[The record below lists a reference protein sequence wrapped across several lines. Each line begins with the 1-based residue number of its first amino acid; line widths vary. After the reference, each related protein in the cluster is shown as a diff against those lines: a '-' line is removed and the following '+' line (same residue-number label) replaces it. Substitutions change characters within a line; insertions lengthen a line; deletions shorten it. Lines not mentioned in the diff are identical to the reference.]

1 MKRNNWFVPAVTT
14 VGFILIVLSIWAP
27 QSGFLKNLNSSNFA
41 RLIERTGVV
50 KLQNN
55 EMAADVP
62 IDTNYKIEALDV
74 LRTEPGSEA
83 VVEFSG
89 GGQFRISEKSEVVVD
104 QLDNGSP
111 LVVVKAGEIY
121 VEKFGK
127 SPGFWIRSEGQLY
140 SASDFVVLDRKNAS
154 KLMEPLPSQK
164 EATQISQAEIE
175 VVLNSKKNDFFK
187 CFGQLIQKSPQA
199 TGQVLI
205 SFTIERQGLPS
216 KVEVSKSDINDPH
229 FKNCLSE
236 VVARTRFRSFT
247 GDPIAT
253 VFPLKF
259 E

>member
-1 MKRNNWFVPAVTT
+1 MKRNNWFVPVVIT
-14 VGFILIVLSIWAP
+14 VGIIMIVLSIWAP
-27 QSGFLKNLNSSNFA
+27 QSQLLKNLGQKNFA
-41 RLIERTGVV
+41 HLVERTGTV

-55 EMAADVP
+55 EMSAE
-62 IDTNYKIEALDV
+62 IQIKSNYKIEPLDV
-74 LRTEPGSEA
+74 LRTEDGSEA

-89 GGQFRISEKSEVVVD
+89 GGQFRMGEKSEVVVD
-104 QLDNGSP
+104 VLDNGSP
-111 LVVVKAGEIY
+111 LVVIRSGEIF
-121 VEKFGK
+121 VEKFGV
-127 SPGFWIRSEGQLY
+127 SPGFWVRSDGQLY
-140 SASDFVVLDRKNAS
+140 SATDYVVLDRKNAS

-164 EATQISQAEIE
+164 GTDQISQAEIE

-187 CFGQLIQKSPQA
+187 CFGQLIQKTPQA

-216 KVEVSKSDINDPH
+216 KVEISKSDISDAH

-236 VVARTRFRSFT
+236 VVARTRFRSFS
-247 GDPIAT
+247 GEPIAT

>member
-1 MKRNNWFVPAVTT
+1 MKRSNWFVPTVIT
-14 VGFILIVLSIWAP
+14 VGVVLIVLSIWAP
-27 QSGFLKNLNSSNFA
+27 QSRFLKNLSEKNLA
-41 RLIERTGVV
+41 HLVERTGVV

-55 EMAADVP
+55 EMSAEISVNN
-62 IDTNYKIEALDV
+62 NYKIEALDV
-74 LRTEPGSEA
+74 LRTEDGSEA
-83 VVEFSG
+83 VVEFQG
-89 GGQFRISEKSEVVVD
+89 GGQFRMSEKSEVVVD
-104 QLDNGSP
+104 ILDNGSP
-111 LVVVKAGEIY
+111 LVIIRSGEIF

-140 SASDFVVLDRKNAS
+140 SASDYVMMDRKNGS

-164 EATQISQAEIE
+164 AQEQITQAEIE
-175 VVLNSKKNDFFK
+175 VILNSKKNDFFK
-187 CFGQLIQKSPQA
+187 CFGQLIQKTPQA

-216 KVEVSKSDINDPH
+216 KVEISKSDIADPH

-247 GDPIAT
+247 GEPIAT

>member
-1 MKRNNWFVPAVTT
+1 MKRNNWFVPAVITT
-14 VGFILIVLSIWAP
+14 GVILIVLSIWAP
-27 QSGFLKNLNSSNFA
+27 QSRFLKNLNDKNFA
-41 RLIERTGVV
+41 RLIERNGVV

-55 EMAADVP
+55 EMSAE
-62 IDTNYKIEALDV
+62 ISINSNYKIEALDV
-74 LRTEPGSEA
+74 LRTEADSEA
-83 VVEFSG
+83 VIEFNG
-89 GGQFRISEKSEVVVD
+89 GGQIRVSEKSEVVVD
-104 QLDNGSP
+104 ILENGSP
-111 LVVVKAGEIY
+111 LVVLKSGEVF

-154 KLMEPLPSQK
+154 KLMEPLPLQK
-164 EATQISQAEIE
+164 GLEQITQAEIE
-175 VVLNSKKNDFFK
+175 VILNSKKNDFFK
-187 CFGQLIQKSPQA
+187 CFGQLIQKAPQA

-216 KVEVSKSDINDPH
+216 KVEISKSDIQDPH

-247 GDPIAT
+247 GEPIAT

>member
-1 MKRNNWFVPAVTT
+1 MKRNNWFVPAVITA
-14 VGFILIVLSIWAP
+14 GIILIVLSIWAP
-27 QSGFLKNLNSSNFA
+27 QSRFLKNLGDKTFA
-41 RLIERTGVV
+41 RLIERTGVI

-55 EMAADVP
+55 EMSAE
-62 IDTNYKIEALDV
+62 ISINSNYKIEALDV
-74 LRTEPGSEA
+74 LRTEAGSEA
-83 VVEFSG
+83 VIEFNG

-111 LVVVKAGEIY
+111 LVVIKSGEIF
-121 VEKFGK
+121 VEKFGR
-127 SPGFWIRSEGQLY
+127 SPGFWIRNDGQLY
-140 SASDFVVLDRKNAS
+140 SASDFVVLDRKNSS
-154 KLMEPLPSQK
+154 KLMEPLPLQK
-164 EATQISQAEIE
+164 GLEQISQAEIE
-175 VVLNSKKNDFFK
+175 VILNSKKNDFFK
-187 CFGQLIQKSPQA
+187 CFGQLIQKTPQA

-229 FKNCLSE
+229 FKNCLCE

>member
-1 MKRNNWFVPAVTT
+1 MKRNNWFVPAVITA
-14 VGFILIVLSIWAP
+14 GIILIVLSIWAP
-27 QSGFLKNLNSSNFA
+27 QSRFIKNFSDSNFA

-55 EMAADVP
+55 EMSAE
-62 IDTNYKIEALDV
+62 ISINSNYKIEALDV

-83 VVEFSG
+83 VIEFNG

-104 QLDNGSP
+104 QLDNGNP
-111 LVVVKAGEIY
+111 LVVVRSGEVF

-154 KLMEPLPSQK
+154 RLMDPLPSQK
-164 EATQISQAEIE
+164 GLAQITQAEIE
-175 VVLNSKKNDFFK
+175 VILNSKKNDFFK